1 VQEEISLTE
10 TQDAV
15 APTIGTVLVVDDDAD
30 LRESIEAALMSYGH
44 GVATAADGGEAL
56 AWMRSQPERPCV
68 VLLDLMM
75 PGMNG
80 FELRSRMAADPGL
93 ASIPVVV
100 ITGAGVLA
108 DRRANEL
115 RAEVLRKPIELSTLL
130 QTVKRFCKAL
140 APQGA

>member
-1 VQEEISLTE
+1 MPESQN
-10 TQDAV
+10 AV
-15 APTIGTVLVVDDDAD
+15 TPTAGMVLVVDDDAD

-56 AWMRSQPERPCV
+56 AWMMSRQPERPCV

-80 FELRSRMAADPGL
+80 FELRSKMAADPAL
-93 ASIPVVV
+93 ATIPVVV

-108 DRRANEL
+108 DRRASEL

-130 QTVKRFCKAL
+130 QTVKRFCKGL
-140 APQGA
+140 AASTA

>member
-1 VQEEISLTE
+1 VTDSE
-10 TQDAV
+10 DAK
-15 APTIGTVLVVDDDAD
+15 AEIGTVLVVDDDDD
-30 LRESIEAALMSYGH
+30 LRESIEAALTSYGH
-44 GVATAADGGEAL
+44 GVATAADGSEAL
-56 AWMRSQPERPCV
+56 AWMKKQGRPCV

-80 FELRSRMAADPGL
+80 FELRSKMAADPGL
-93 ASIPVVV
+93 STIPVVI

-130 QTVKRFCKAL
+130 QTVKRFCKGMAIR
-140 APQGA
+140 AS

>member
-1 VQEEISLTE
+1 LVTHTE
-10 TQDAV
+10 DAGSNRS
-15 APTIGTVLVVDDDAD
+15 GTVLVVDDDAD

-44 GVATAADGGEAL
+44 GVATAADGSEAL
-56 AWMRSQPERPCV
+56 AWMKTQKNRPCV

-80 FELRSRMAADPGL
+80 FELRSKMAADPGL
-93 ASIPVVV
+93 ATIPVVV

-130 QTVKRFCKAL
+130 QTVKRFCKGL
-140 APQGA
+140 VPRTS